1 MNSKSEEGKSEE
13 VPKTKLH
20 PALEKI
26 LTDGSWYK
34 TLVDTMVDGII
45 ASDMNRNI
53 IFVNHAA
60 CQKLG
65 YTEEELLQ
73 MSAIEIVVPEDRA
86 RVNRETEARTTDKV
100 SSQYEVSFKTK
111 VGQRLPVLVS
121 ASPILAPN
129 GDTVGTYAL
138 ITDIRDRKVVEKE
151 LRDKNSELQTLYNNL
166 LELYEQLAA
175 IIAENTTVGAEILL
189 FTSKHCVYC
198 APAEEVL
205 QEVLASYAGKITYR
219 KVDIDKEPELADK
232 HDIMSL
238 PTIVVGEEQLTS
250 VPDIY
255 KLHSAIFS
263 ALVPE
268 EKFRRTRQE
277 LDNIITYSPIAI
289 LTINSDGIITSIN
302 PLVEI
307 MTGKKRN
314 DIVGQNILKNNKNQS
329 SLFPSEMIKLFK
341 RGLKGE
347 NISINRLHFREIEKE
362 KTLEPFSIL
371 SFKVVPMSTKEGEI
385 TEILVLSE
393 DITTVAIQ
401 QEELEKSYTK
411 LEELND
417 KLIKLNKERSIFV
430 EMTTTRLVEPLK
442 NSKELIDGILSGQ
455 LGELNEETFG
465 TIEFLRNNLDR
476 VSKSIMD
483 ILEFSNIE
491 AQDFTL
497 SLREHNLKQLISQ
510 AVSTVGTIGIEKS
523 FIAMIEVPE
532 DLKVWCDIEQITR
545 VMKNLLL
552 NAIQFT
558 PMDCK
563 IEVSASKAKDNMIRV
578 SVTDNGYGIPKK
590 DLKRIFEQYVK
601 LDPSTSGSGLGLTVV
616 KSLVEAHGGTVTA
629 YSEGEN
635 KGSTFTFTLP
645 ARKKIY
651 EKLLSENEK
660 KKEKKKKK

>member
-1 MNSKSEEGKSEE
+1 VNTESEEGTTRGA
-13 VPKTKLH
+13 PKTKLH

-26 LTDGSWYK
+26 LTDGSWYR
-34 TLVDTMVDGII
+34 TLVETMVDGII

-53 IFVNHAA
+53 IFVNPAA
-60 CQKLG
+60 CNKLG
-65 YTEEELLQ
+65 YTEAELMK

-86 RVNRETEARTTDKV
+86 RVNRETETRVTDKS

-121 ASPILAPN
+121 ASPILAVN

-151 LRDKNSELQTLYNNL
+151 LRDKNEELQTLYNNL
-166 LELYEQLAA
+166 LELYVQLAA
-175 IIAENTTVGAEILL
+175 IIADNTTVGPEILL

-205 QEVLASYAGKITYR
+205 QEVLASYGGKITYR
-219 KVDIDKEPELADK
+219 KVDIEKEPELAEK
-232 HDIMSL
+232 YDILSL
-238 PTIVVGEEQLTS
+238 PTIVAGNEQLTS

-277 LDNIITYSPIAI
+277 LDNIISYSPIAI
-289 LTINSDGIITSIN
+289 FTVNSDGIITSLN

-307 MTGKKRN
+307 MTDIKKK
-314 DIVGQNILKNNKNQS
+314 DIVGKNVLKNGKGEKS
-329 SLFPSEMIKLFK
+329 IFSKEIIHLFK

-347 NISINRLHFREIEKE
+347 NISVNRLHNKEITGSK
-362 KTLEPFSIL
+362 KPDPFSIL
-371 SFKVVPMSTKEGEI
+371 SFKVVPMSTKEGII

-393 DITTVAIQ
+393 DITTLAIQ
-401 QEELEKSYTK
+401 QEELEKSYK
-411 LEELND
+411 KMEELND
-417 KLIKLNKERSIFV
+417 KLIKLNKERSTFV
-430 EMTTTRLVEPLK
+430 EMTTTRLVEPLR
-442 NSKELIDGILSGQ
+442 NSKELIDHILSGQ
-455 LGELNEETFG
+455 LGELNDETFG

-497 SLREHNLKQLISQ
+497 TLKEHNLKELISQ
-510 AVSTVGTIGIEKS
+510 AVSKIGTIGIEKS
-523 FIAMIEVPE
+523 FIAMIEVPD

-545 VMKNLLL
+545 VLKNLLM

-563 IEVSASKAKDNMIRV
+563 IDVSASKGRNGMVRV
-578 SVTDNGYGIPKK
+578 AVTDNGYGIEKK
-590 DLKRIFEQYVK
+590 DLERIFEQYVK
-601 LDPSTSGSGLGLTVV
+601 IDPSTPGSGLGLTVV
-616 KSLVEAHGGTVTA
+616 KSLVEAHGGTIK
-629 YSEGEN
+629 SFSDGIN

-645 ARKKIY
+645 ETKKTF
-651 EKLLSENEK
+651 EKLTAKNNESK
-660 KKEKKKKK
+660 QSK